1 MCGRYTLRTP
11 AAKLIRLFDVSSLPE
26 LAPRYNIAPT
36 QRVLCVR
43 AVTEGGG
50 SREAVLMRWGL
61 VPFWAKDLAIGN
73 KMINARSETVA
84 EKPAFRNA
92 FAKRRCLVVADG
104 FYEWQKLESG
114 KKQPWLMEMPE
125 QQPFA
130 MAGLWEIWTPPQSE
144 HATSNEDDSEHAEE
158 PVVTCSILTTEANA
172 DMRVLHDRMP
182 VIVPIESWAAWLSPQ
197 ASPGQLKDLCRPL
210 DDGLLQKREVSPAIN
225 RPIEPKEPGDLQL
238 HSEA

>member
-43 AVTEGGG
+43 ALTEGGG
-50 SREAVLMRWGL
+50 GREAVLMRWGL

-73 KMINARSETVA
+73 QMINARSETAA
-84 EKPAFRNA
+84 EKPAFRTA
-92 FAKRRCLVVADG
+92 FANRRCLIVADG

-144 HATSNEDDSEHAEE
+144 VQGGTGDMPEHSIE
-158 PVVTCSILTTEANA
+158 PVISCSILTTEANS

-182 VIVPIESWAAWLSPQ
+182 VIVPIESWTAWLSPK
-197 ASPGQLKDLCRPL
+197 ASRGQLKDLCRPL
-210 DDGLLQKREVSPAIN
+210 DDGLLQKREVTPAIN
-225 RPIEPKEPGDLQL
+225 RPIEPQVPGDLEL
-238 HSEA
+238 RCET